1 MIPYHSN
8 SNKEN
13 CSPVSSNCVIW
24 QGPDLPCLNL
34 CKGDTVSDVVYKLA
48 EEVCDL
54 KDSIGLSNVD
64 LACLLK
70 VCQTTPQPAKTLN
83 NILQLLVNKVCC
95 LSDIVKNLPP
105 PGNSYTE
112 PILNLPTCLQYPDGT
127 GGTVTKL
134 IHNQYTLRIATV
146 LCALQTTVTNQGG
159 QISALDVRVTALE
172 NKVPVVPQ
180 IQSCILGALSDVEDV
195 VEILEDQF
203 CGYKTVL
210 GPTSDITQGIGR
222 QCANLNTQMQL
233 ATGLPMTSL
242 VGWKNTVTNLGQ
254 SISNLWLT
262 LCDVRNAVKIIQD
275 SCCKV
280 DCDDIIIDFDY
291 KWVDSETL
299 KIFFTPKSK
308 LPNGFYDCNQLLGNK
323 ITVTDGNGTEWT
335 TYFFF
340 RKEDPLDL
348 TGLLDDLNVISNGYD
363 LDLSAAPVD
372 TSTGLNFKANL
383 CFTNG
388 TTQCI
393 KCFEI
398 DVTPYINTDCCTIT
412 AKAPVT
418 IAYQT
423 CYFPA
428 TTTTTVRV

>member
-1 MIPYHSN
+1 MKAFKSN
-8 SNKEN
+8 TNTEG
-13 CSPVSSNCVIW
+13 CSPISSNCVIW

-70 VCQTTPQPAKTLN
+70 VCQTTPEPAKTLN

-95 LSDIVKNLPP
+95 LSDIIKALPP
-105 PGNSYTE
+105 PGNNYQE

-159 QISALDVRVTALE
+159 QISSLDVRVTALE

-180 IQSCILGALSDVEDV
+180 ISSCLLGTLANVEVV
-195 VEILEDQF
+195 VEELEDQF
-203 CGYKTVL
+203 CLYKTAL
-210 GPTSDITQGIGR
+210 GPLSDINIVPSR

-233 ATGLPMTSL
+233 ATGFPMTSL
-242 VGWKNTVTNLGQ
+242 VGWKSSVTNLAQ
-254 SISNLWLT
+254 SLNNLWLT
-262 LCDVRNAVKIIQD
+262 VCDIRGAVKIIQD
-275 SCCKV
+275 TCCKV

-291 KWVDSETL
+291 RWIDAVTL
-299 KIFFTPKSK
+299 RIFFTPKST
-308 LPNGFYDCNQLLGNK
+308 LPAGFYDCNQTFGNK
-323 ITVTDGNGTEWT
+323 ITITDGNGSSWN

-340 RKEDPLDL
+340 RNSNPLNL
-348 TGLLDDLNVISNGYD
+348 TGLLDDINIITNGYD
-363 LDLSAAPVD
+363 LDFSLSPLD
-372 TSTGLNFKANL
+372 TSTVLKFDSNL

-393 KCFEI
+393 KCFDKEV
-398 DVTPYINTDCCTIT
+398 DAYINTDCCTIT
-412 AKAPVT
+412 ASATVT
-418 IAYQT
+418 IVYQT
-423 CYFPA
+423 CFIPTSTS
-428 TTTTTVRV
+428 TTQ